1 MRTSHLTPHA
11 SSWAQTRRARP
22 SVRGAPAPSVVRAR
36 PAVAKARGR
45 SEAALGGLAGSVY
58 LRDPRPPPAAAAAP
72 REPGP
77 EAWGEPR
84 VVPAPSRPAQ
94 REKDSGVGT
103 EAVPARPPAPRSHP
117 APESHQP
124 PRHRLLR
131 DPESRRRR
139 NKSLGR
145 RAVEGRAAGRR
156 RSPSL
161 GLGGPARGL
170 ESPSVPRP
178 RRAACWSGARA
189 PCAPP
194 SAPPGARSAPRGRVA
209 LPGRWGLWGER
220 AAAGREDEAPRAGC
234 GARAAPRH
242 LGCCLFLV
250 LNVVPSP
257 PSRSQIVVQTA
268 KDQDW
273 ERVQQASVLGDMA
286 EVFQSDEGVS
296 DGEGDRVTLFSLAT
310 HLSPSGQADAKTQ
323 SVRLLDAMNEEISL
337 VEEEKENTE
346 QRAEDTESREGRGR
360 LGSLHRCK
368 SVSSLNLLAGSSAA
382 CSCPPLSKP
391 RRRRHCPA
399 QEGDRLGIMTVGDTG
414 SSRSEDLG
422 VLYGNRSE
430 RMTLKLRSSSR
441 RAGPPGRTHQRPTQS
456 GTCKGGWPLS
466 GGRDPDAGAPP
477 CEMLASARRGPG
489 QGSLVNPDSLGPAP
503 SENVHAGRGRQHR
516 RCGRDTHV
524 HGHEG
529 ASAVLSPLG
538 RQRGAR
544 VMFSAA
550 EGSLGRPLET
560 C

>member
-72 REPGP
+72 G
-77 EAWGEPR
+77 
-84 VVPAPSRPAQ
+84 S
-94 REKDSGVGT
+94 
-103 EAVPARPPAPRSHP
+103 PAPRRGGSP
-117 APESHQP
+117 GSCRPLPVRLSGKRTREWG
-124 PRHRLLR
+124 PRRCRRGRPLLGLTLR
-131 DPESRRRR
+131 RRATSRRGTAASGIP
-139 NKSLGR
+139 SLVAAETRALGAALWRGGR
-145 RAVEGRAAGRR
+145 RAGGGARVWGWAAR
-156 RSPSL
+156 
-161 GLGGPARGL
+161 ARGL

-250 LNVVPSP
+250 LNVLPSP

-538 RQRGAR
+538 RQRGTR